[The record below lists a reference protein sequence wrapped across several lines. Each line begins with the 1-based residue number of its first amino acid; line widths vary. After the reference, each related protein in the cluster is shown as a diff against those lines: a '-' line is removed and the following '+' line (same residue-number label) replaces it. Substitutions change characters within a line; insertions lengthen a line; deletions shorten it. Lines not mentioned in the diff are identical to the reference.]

1 METSRILRDY
11 EKLLS
16 RVDRWFDGAAKS
28 AGEAIA
34 CRKGCAQCC
43 RGLFDITLLDAWLL
57 KQAFDRLPTAVRQ
70 PALAKAQARLHA
82 LQKEWPQLRPPYIL
96 NLLPH
101 EEWMETPEDDLTP
114 CPLLD
119 EQGLCLVYEARPMTC
134 RLHGLPHVDVSGEV
148 FAEEGCTLNFI
159 GEDPLQKKELRGPF
173 RQVFVAQ
180 LQLMRELT
188 QQLTGYP
195 VHEVDTFIPLA
206 LLADYGACDW
216 KALGL
221 KGPLDGRWD
230 DSPP

>member
-1 METSRILRDY
+1 MESRQILQDY
-11 EKLLS
+11 ARLLAS
-16 RVDRWFDGAAKS
+16 VDRWFDTCASA

-43 RGLFDITLLDAWLL
+43 RGLFDITLLDALLL
-57 KQAFDRLPTAVRQ
+57 KEAFDLLPAAVRQ
-70 PALAKAQARLHA
+70 PVLAKAQARLLA
-82 LQKEWPQLRPPYIL
+82 LHKEWPQLRPPYIL

-101 EEWMETPEDDLTP
+101 EEWMDTPEDDLTP

-119 EQGLCLVYEARPMTC
+119 EQGLCLIYEARPLTC

-148 FAEEGCTLNFI
+148 FAEEWCTLNFV
-159 GEDPLQKKELRGPF
+159 GTDPLEKEELRWHF
-173 RQVFVAQ
+173 RQTFLQQ

-206 LLADYGACDW
+206 LLADFAACDW
-216 KALGL
+216 RALGL
-221 KGPLDGRWD
+221 QGPPSYPADKV
-230 DSPP
+230 

>member
-1 METSRILRDY
+1 MEIRRILREY
-11 EKLLS
+11 EKLLAS
-16 RVDRWFDGAAKS
+16 ADRWFDTCASA
-28 AGEAIA
+28 AGEAIT

-57 KQAFDRLPTAVRQ
+57 REAFDRLPPAVRA
-70 PALAKAQARLHA
+70 PALEKAQARLQA
-82 LQKEWPQLRPPYIL
+82 LQKEWPQLRPPYLL

-119 EQGLCLVYEARPMTC
+119 EQGLCLVYEARPLTC

-148 FAEEGCTLNFI
+148 FAEEWCTLNFV
-159 GEDPLQKKELRGPF
+159 GTDPLKKAELRWHF
-173 RQVFVAQ
+173 RQTFLQQ

-206 LLADYGACDW
+206 LLADYTACDW
-216 KALGL
+216 RALGL
-221 KGPLDGRWD
+221 QGPPSSLADKT
-230 DSPP
+230 